1 MQLRNIL
8 VLTAALFVAAIS
20 PLAAQQA
27 QDSALAKP
35 AIPPVSTVRH
45 APAPAPVGPRASA
58 QFQRITPTLAP
69 SASARS
75 SDVMDDDGQH
85 TIVVS
90 TLALVLAVIII
101 VLVVVN

>member
-8 VLTAALFVAAIS
+8 VLIAAAFVAAVS

-27 QDSALAKP
+27 PDSALAKP
-35 AIPPVSTVRH
+35 AISRPVSAVRH
-45 APAPAPVGPRASA
+45 APAPVGPRASP
-58 QFQRITPTLAP
+58 QFQRITPALAP
-69 SASARS
+69 SASSARS
-75 SDVMDDDGQH
+75 SDVMDDSDH

-101 VLVVVN
+101 VLVVVD